1 MPGMNDHTILLLT
14 SALVLGSAGCALRN
28 QPSQDENSHDWRL
41 VYHDAAYQVSLD
53 SSHIELQSG
62 GAYLVWYQTR
72 HAAPKV
78 EAGQPWNREL
88 IRSLLRCDPLLFKT
102 VRITLHYDAG
112 PVVAARGGDLVAV
125 ADTPWKSPTAGSV
138 DEEAMR
144 EACVVIGR
152 LQGQIK

>member
-1 MPGMNDHTILLLT
+1 MNAPPIPPRAPPLFR
-14 SALVLGSAGCALRN
+14 GCAGCALRN
-28 QPSQDENSHDWRL
+28 HPSQDENPHDWRL
-41 VYHDAAYQVSLD
+41 VSPDAASPVSLD
-53 SSHIELQSG
+53 SPHTDPQPG
-62 GAYLVWYQTR
+62 GAYPFWSQTR

-78 EAGQPWNREL
+78 EAGQPGTREL